1 MNIKAMIA
9 ALGLAVFGLTG
20 VSNAQV
26 IGGDYN
32 IQGSMKDIEV
42 IAGDFNVTGNVD
54 GDIEAIAGDVDIDA
68 NVTGDVELAGG
79 DINIDG
85 TIDGSLEVAGGD
97 VDIDASIGGSIEAV
111 GGDVSFSGHAYDTLE
126 MAGGHVEVE
135 ATAIID
141 GHTKLAGEE
150 VVIAGAINGDVE
162 VLASHLIIRDTAVVT
177 GIISHRGP
185 NEAEIADG
193 AQLASAIEYTFYE
206 FEFGLKHILE
216 EMDIDVDIDDP
227 LGIIILILGFIGL
240 AFFASAFVLGVV
252 AILISPK
259 GVTSV
264 SQTFR
269 RRPAVSGLL
278 GLIVLAMLP
287 VVLGIVST
295 ILAITVIGIPL
306 AGLLWIAYVPVH
318 YLAFT
323 LGVIAFG
330 DLMFNRNGASGRL
343 SVGTRILSLLVAAVI
358 LSALAFIPPLG
369 IFIGFLVL
377 CVGLGAWTLAIFD
390 KPRKGADLDSDTSSD
405 RGRKAET
412 IEDSPSQD
420 DTSTDDDNPVREG

>member
-1 MNIKAMIA
+1 MNIKAIIA
-9 ALGLAVFGLTG
+9 AMGLAVFGLTG

-32 IQGSMKDIEV
+32 IQGSMNDVEV
-42 IAGDFNVTGNVD
+42 VAGDFNVTGNVD
-54 GDIEAIAGDVDIDA
+54 GDIEAIAGDIDIDA
-68 NVTGDVELAGG
+68 NVTGDVELVGG
-79 DINIDG
+79 DINIAG
-85 TIDGSLEVAGGD
+85 TIDGHLEVGGGD
-97 VDIDASIGGSIEAV
+97 VDIDASVGGSIEAV
-111 GGDVSFSGHAYDTLE
+111 GGHVSFGGHAQSSVE

-135 ATAIID
+135 VDAVID
-141 GHTKLAGEE
+141 GHTELAAEE
-150 VVIAGAINGDVE
+150 VVIAGTINGDVE
-162 VLASHLIIRDTAVVT
+162 VMAAHLIIRDTAVVN
-177 GIISHRGP
+177 GLISLKGP

-193 AQLASAIEYTFYE
+193 AQLAHGVDYTFME

-216 EMDIDVDIDDP
+216 ELDIDMDVDNP
-227 LGIIILILGFIGL
+227 LGIIILILGFVGL

-252 AILISPK
+252 AILVSPK
-259 GVTSV
+259 GVTRV
-264 SQTFR
+264 TQAFR

-287 VVLGIVST
+287 ITLGMVT
-295 ILAITVIGIPL
+295 GILAITVIGLPL
-306 AGLLWIAYVPVH
+306 AGLLWIAYGPMH

-330 DLMFNRNGASGRL
+330 DLMFNRNGKTGRL
-343 SVGTRILSLLVAAVI
+343 GVGTRILSLFVAAVI

-390 KPRKGADLDSDTSSD
+390 KPRKDDDQDDSRSSKKSPVD
-405 RGRKAET
+405 ET
-412 IEDSPSQD
+412 IEDSPSVD
-420 DTSTDDDNPVREG
+420 DTSSNDDNPVR